1 MTQPRERGRPP
12 HTDILTPAEWRVAE
26 AVRHG
31 PSNPQI
37 AKRQGVST
45 DAVKCHVANI
55 LLKLYLRSRGALR
68 RWDGVARHANLRRR
82 EKPMREPA
90 PSGAIGQ
97 IARGVKDIAAAQAW
111 YGDVL
116 GLAPLFSFG
125 TLAFFDCGGVR
136 LMLSAGDGG
145 AADSNICFPVGDIHA
160 SAAALAARGAVFI
173 NAPHMI
179 HRHDNGAE
187 EWMAFFKD
195 NEGRPLALM
204 SQVI

>member
-1 MTQPRERGRPP
+1 MTQPRERGPPP

-31 PSNPQI
+31 LSNPQT

-45 DAVKCHVANI
+45 DAVKCHIANI
-55 LLKLYLRSRGALR
+55 VLTLYRRSRRALR
-68 RWDGVARHANLRRR
+68 RGDGIARHANPHRSA
-82 EKPMREPA
+82 KPMTDPA
-90 PSGAIGQ
+90 SFGAIGQ
-97 IARGVKDIAAAQAW
+97 IARGVKDIAAAQVW
-111 YGDVL
+111 YADVR
-116 GLAPLFSFG
+116 GLTPLFSFG

-136 LMLSAGDGG
+136 LMLSAGDCG
-145 AADSNICFPVGDIHA
+145 AADPIIYFRVGDIHA
-160 SAAALAARGAVFI
+160 GAAALAARGAVFI

-187 EWMAFFKD
+187 EWMAVFKD
-195 NEGRPLALM
+195 NEGRPLALT